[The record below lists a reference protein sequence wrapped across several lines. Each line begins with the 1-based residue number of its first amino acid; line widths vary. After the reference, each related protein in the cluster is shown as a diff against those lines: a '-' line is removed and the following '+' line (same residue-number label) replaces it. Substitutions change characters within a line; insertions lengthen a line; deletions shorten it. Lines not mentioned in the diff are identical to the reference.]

1 MDVRQKGLPTATNN
15 KQQQQQEAI
24 MVCWKKL
31 ALQNPLHDVSELT
44 FRVHCRI
51 PKLMGLA
58 NESLFKCCYVGY
70 YLFHRGILFSWDQL
84 RQVTP
89 NDSTR
94 WQTTRPQNEN
104 SQRLVWPHFT
114 HHLAQ
119 NFRYL
124 KWR

>member
-1 MDVRQKGLPTATNN
+1 M
-15 KQQQQQEAI
+15 
-24 MVCWKKL
+24 
-31 ALQNPLHDVSELT
+31 
-44 FRVHCRI
+44 
-51 PKLMGLA
+51 MGLA

-104 SQRLVWPHFT
+104 SQRLVWTHFT
-114 HHLAQ
+114 HHLTQ
-119 NFRYL
+119 KFQVP
-124 KWR
+124 KMEVSCM